1 MSMFNVNTNRPLIPR
16 QQNYVLDR
24 KCVTIHSDDRD
35 IKKWPFSNYFEIEL
49 PQTMENVES
58 MRLVEINLPVNN
70 PQFKNDYQNTKLKF
84 TVIPKNLLRR
94 HYNTLLDYSGQ
105 EFEIAIQDGFYCP
118 EELAME
124 IQQRM
129 NEEVASYVQEF
140 YIDHTMP
147 PSSLPQG
154 DNIVCLYENFRVFWD
169 KVGMRFWFGNIED
182 DFTLLF
188 DKKSDYVLDNCR
200 QPSVWSQT
208 NRWGLPSYLGFKR
221 ETYEAEPAISDGIAT
236 CITFHYMGPDSHW
249 MSPEDASLPV
259 YYVRGPG
266 SPFLTADR
274 AIYMECEKYNSIDE
288 LKPYVQFTNASSNY
302 DSSRLFNN
310 HTSKK
315 LCNTLKCGS
324 QQNYDYNGYVNSCF
338 AKIPIT
344 NTPLGALNDS
354 RNGFLQNVTSFDV
367 PEEKISKLKFTFRY
381 HDGRLVDFD
390 DIPFDFTIEFN
401 QLKNEI
407 LRTYQVRVPNAFKL

>member
-1 MSMFNVNTNRPLIPR
+1 
-16 QQNYVLDR
+16 
-24 KCVTIHSDDRD
+24 
-35 IKKWPFSNYFEIEL
+35 
-49 PQTMENVES
+49 
-58 MRLVEINLPVNN
+58 
-70 PQFKNDYQNTKLKF
+70 
-84 TVIPKNLLRR
+84 
-94 HYNTLLDYSGQ
+94 
-105 EFEIAIQDGFYCP
+105 
-118 EELAME
+118 
-124 IQQRM
+124 M
-129 NEEVASYVQEF
+129 NEEVASYIQEY
-140 YIDHTMP
+140 YIDHTLP

-154 DNIVCLYENFRVFWD
+154 DNIVCLYQNFRVFWD

-221 ETYEAEPAISDGIAT
+221 ESYEAEPAINNGIAT
-236 CITFHYMGPDSHW
+236 CITFHYMGPDAHW

-288 LKPYVQFTNASSNY
+288 LKPYVQSTNASNNY

-344 NTPLGALNDS
+344 STPLGVVNDLGMAFCKMLQRS
-354 RNGFLQNVTSFDV
+354 MFLKRKWQ
-367 PEEKISKLKFTFRY
+367 LKFTFRY

-401 QLKNEI
+401 QLKMK
-407 LRTYQVRVPNAFKL
+407 Y